1 MTNLGIMGGSFDPPH
16 WAHLEMADRAMEA
29 IPLDRISFIPAFRP
43 PLNPAGAVASPSHRL
58 KMVEL
63 ATGQRANWEVLTYEI
78 DQAREVPTIETLE
91 YLRGGDQSAN
101 HYLIIGGDQAA
112 QFESWRHWEKILD
125 LAEVVFFDRPHYSA
139 TKTLAAR
146 AIRLEMNRDIS
157 SSEIRAKIKLGESID
172 GLSPP
177 AVLEYIATEGLYL

>member
-29 IPLDRISFIPAFRP
+29 IPLDRISFIPAFK
-43 PLNPAGAVASPSHRL
+43 PLLKQTAAVASASHRL

-63 ATGQRANWEVLTYEI
+63 ATSQRANWEVVTYEI

-91 YLRGGDQSAN
+91 YLLGRDQSAT

-112 QFESWRHWEKILD
+112 QFESWHHWEKILD
-125 LAEVVFFDRPHYSA
+125 IAEVVFFDRPRYTVTKYLA
-139 TKTLAAR
+139 TQ

-172 GLSPP
+172 DLSPP
-177 AVLEYIATEGLYL
+177 AVLEYISNEGLYL